1 MKFKKYVAGLIP
13 LLVIVVSL
21 FLPGIAFA
29 QDEGESVPPTVSMS
43 TEFPKIEA
51 QATDTFSF
59 AITLK
64 YSSNNTIQFDLTT
77 TAPTGWTSYVTPQY
91 DSTRISS
98 ISGDASLFGTT
109 KNIKLVAVP
118 PSFPYEKPGD
128 YTISLKA
135 ESGDT
140 VGTIDVTAKILP
152 KAVLTAVPASD
163 SGLYNTRAKA
173 GKDNIYSIKV
183 TDTGTSDVQNVTFT
197 ASSKPDGWDVT
208 FSPDKLDSLGVL
220 TSQTVDVKI
229 KPPSNTTSGDYMLT
243 LQVSGKDVSNTISMD
258 IRVTVESSTI
268 WGWVGVIIIVIVI
281 AGLFVI
287 FMRFG
292 RR

>member
-1 MKFKKYVAGLIP
+1 MKFKKYIAGLVP
-13 LLVIVVSL
+13 LVIVLVSL
-21 FLPGIAFA
+21 LIPGAALA
-29 QDEGESVPPTVSMS
+29 QDEGESAKPTVSLS

-59 AITLK
+59 AIALK
-64 YSSNNTIQFDLTT
+64 YSSNNSIEFDLAT
-77 TAPTGWTSYVTPQY
+77 TAPTGWTAYVTPQY
-91 DSTRISS
+91 ESTRISS
-98 ISGDASLFGTT
+98 ITGEASVFGTT

-118 PSFPYEKPGD
+118 PTYPYEKPGD

-135 ESGDT
+135 SAGDT
-140 VGTIDVTAKILP
+140 VDTLNITAKILRKP
-152 KAVLTAVPASD
+152 VLAAAPASE
-163 SGLYNTRAKA
+163 SGLFNTRATA

-183 TDTGTSDVQNVTFT
+183 SDTGTSDVQNVTFT
-197 ASSKPDGWDVT
+197 ASTKPDGWDVT
-208 FSPDKLDSLGVL
+208 FSPEKIDSLAVL
-220 TSQTVDVKI
+220 DTKTIDVKI

-243 LQVSGKDVSNTISMD
+243 LQVSGKDVSSTVSMD

-268 WGWVGVIIIVIVI
+268 WGWVGVIIIIIVI